1 MKNSVLSF
9 LFVLVSIVSN
19 AANWYVDDAVV
30 SGVNDIYT
38 SGSVIGTAGGTGT
51 VTSPF
56 LKLSTAIAAAS
67 SGDFIYIDAGTY
79 TSDFA
84 LTFTATNLTIVG
96 AGKTKTIFDRS
107 AAINTTDY
115 FMYIKAS
122 GAKLKNLCIQY
133 YENNGSQIPGRS
145 AAAITIGGTGT
156 AISGIVIDNVALQNN
171 GNNTGNP
178 TISIQG
184 KSSVTIQNGGDYCNL
199 PGSTLSG
206 GIEVFGTSINLIIS
220 NYVLSNNSKSSA
232 NGAGL
237 YIEGDATTIV
247 TVKNSIISNNN
258 AKLGGGIAQLGG
270 NVTVKDCVID
280 GNTLGTSSSYGA
292 GYYISCGV
300 AKLSRCV
307 IKNNGGSSVKGG
319 GVACRYISA
328 GGFSSPKTIS
338 MTIDSCTFQNNST
351 SATGADVYAAN
362 GSSQVCN
369 VTIRDCKFLTSQS
382 SSKYNICCDGTSPAQ
397 SISTT
402 YYGTT
407 PSTVGTPVSST
418 ITPILST
425 NTVYTSAPVVPS
437 ISGVCGSILLP
448 IELTSFTADKQKDN
462 SVNILWTT
470 VTEKNNDYFIIKKS
484 IDGIEWNE
492 IARENGAGTS
502 FSQNDYLINDNSE
515 MAEIVYYQLSQVDF
529 DGKRVTF
536 DPVSV
541 RFTNEVGQFY
551 YVNMMGQMVDFKNC
565 PSGIYLKVF
574 DNGFTEKVFK

>member
-199 PGSTLSG
+199 SGSTLSG

-247 TVKNSIISNNN
+247 TVKNTIISNNN
-258 AKLGGGIAQLGG
+258 AKLGGGIAQVGG

-280 GNTLGTSSSYGA
+280 GNTLGTASSYGA

-307 IKNNGGSSVKGG
+307 IKNNGGSSARGG
-319 GVACRYISA
+319 GVACRYTYA
-328 GGFSSPKTIS
+328 GVFFSPKTIS

-369 VTIRDCKFLTSQS
+369 VIVRDCKFLTSQS
-382 SSKYNICCDGTSPAQ
+382 SSKYNICCDASSPAQ
-397 SISTT
+397 SI
-402 YYGTT
+402 
-407 PSTVGTPVSST
+407 VR
-418 ITPILST
+418 
-425 NTVYTSAPVVPS
+425 
-437 ISGVCGSILLP
+437 LP
-448 IELTSFTADKQKDN
+448 ASNQ
-462 SVNILWTT
+462 S
-470 VTEKNNDYFIIKKS
+470 
-484 IDGIEWNE
+484 
-492 IARENGAGTS
+492 R
-502 FSQNDYLINDNSE
+502 
-515 MAEIVYYQLSQVDF
+515 
-529 DGKRVTF
+529 
-536 DPVSV
+536 P
-541 RFTNEVGQFY
+541 
-551 YVNMMGQMVDFKNC
+551 
-565 PSGIYLKVF
+565 
-574 DNGFTEKVFK
+574 